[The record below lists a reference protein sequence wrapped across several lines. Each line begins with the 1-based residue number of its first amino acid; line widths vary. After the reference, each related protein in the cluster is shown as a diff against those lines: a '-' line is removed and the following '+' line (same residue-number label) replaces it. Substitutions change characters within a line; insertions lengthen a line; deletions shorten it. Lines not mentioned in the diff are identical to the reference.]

1 MEQTFYRN
9 ERNSHASSNNSY
21 LEKTNLIKRISLGI
35 LCGALLAVLFP
46 QASAIGLLG
55 EIFVGGLK
63 AIAPLLVF
71 ALVANAL
78 SQQKKGEKSNMK
90 KVILLYLLGTFA
102 AALVSVL
109 VSFVFPLEIDLADA
123 KQSLS
128 PPDGIGQVLSNL
140 LLKLVDNPL
149 NALISANYIGVLSW
163 AVVFGI
169 AMREASHHSKDLLR
183 TSAEVTSKIVEWI
196 INLAPFGILGLVYT
210 TISGKGFQALQSYG
224 LLLLVLIAT
233 MLIVALII
241 NPLIV
246 FAMLRKNPYPL
257 VWRCLRVS
265 GVTAFFTRSSA
276 ANIPVN
282 MKLCRDL
289 NLNPETYSVSI
300 PLGATINMA
309 GAAITINTLT
319 LAAVHTL
326 GIQVDFATAFVL
338 SIVAAVSACG
348 ASGVAGGSLLLI
360 PVACSLFG
368 ISNDLAMQVVSV
380 GFVIGVIQDS
390 CETALNSSTDVLFT
404 AVAEMRNWPK
414 ENR

>member
-1 MEQTFYRN
+1 MLHRIILTWK
-9 ERNSHASSNNSY
+9 
-21 LEKTNLIKRISLGI
+21 KTNLIKRISLGI

-55 EIFVGGLK
+55 EIFVGCLK

-71 ALVANAL
+71 SLVANAL
-78 SQQKKGEKSNMK
+78 SQQKKEEKSNMK
-90 KVILLYLLGTFA
+90 TVILLYLLGTFA

-246 FAMLRKNPYPL
+246 FIMLRKNPYPL

-282 MKLCRDL
+282 MKLCQDL

-338 SIVAAVSACG
+338 SIVAAISACG

-380 GFVIGVIQDS
+380 GFVIGVSQDS

-404 AVAEMRNWPK
+404 AVAEMSSWPK
-414 ENR
+414 EKL

>member
-1 MEQTFYRN
+1 MLHRIILTWK
-9 ERNSHASSNNSY
+9 
-21 LEKTNLIKRISLGI
+21 KTNLIKRISLGI

-90 KVILLYLLGTFA
+90 TVIMLYLLGTFA
-102 AALVSVL
+102 AALVAVL
-109 VSFVFPLEIDLADA
+109 IGFVFPLEIDLADA

-246 FAMLRKNPYPL
+246 FIILRKNPYPL

-404 AVAEMRNWPK
+404 AVAEMSSWPK
-414 ENR
+414 EKL

>member
-1 MEQTFYRN
+1 MLHRIILTWK
-9 ERNSHASSNNSY
+9 
-21 LEKTNLIKRISLGI
+21 KTNLIKRISLGI

-90 KVILLYLLGTFA
+90 TVIILYLLGTFA
-102 AALVSVL
+102 AALVAVL
-109 VSFVFPLEIDLADA
+109 IGFVFPLEIDLADA

-414 ENR
+414 EDR

>member
-1 MEQTFYRN
+1 MLHRIILTWK
-9 ERNSHASSNNSY
+9 
-21 LEKTNLIKRISLGI
+21 KTNLIKRISLGI

-90 KVILLYLLGTFA
+90 TVIILYLLGTFA
-102 AALVSVL
+102 AALVAVL
-109 VSFVFPLEIDLADA
+109 IGFVFPLEIDLADA

-246 FAMLRKNPYPL
+246 FIMLRKNPYPL

-338 SIVAAVSACG
+338 SIVAAISACG

>member
-1 MEQTFYRN
+1 MLHRIILTWK
-9 ERNSHASSNNSY
+9 
-21 LEKTNLIKRISLGI
+21 KTNLIKRISLGI
-35 LCGALLAVLFP
+35 LCGALLAVIFP

-90 KVILLYLLGTFA
+90 TVIMLYLLGTFA
-102 AALVSVL
+102 AALVAVL
-109 VSFVFPLEIDLADA
+109 IGFVFPLEIDLADA

-246 FAMLRKNPYPL
+246 FIILRKNPYPL

-338 SIVAAVSACG
+338 SIVAAISACG

-404 AVAEMRNWPK
+404 AVAEMRNWHK

>member
-1 MEQTFYRN
+1 MLHRIILTWK
-9 ERNSHASSNNSY
+9 
-21 LEKTNLIKRISLGI
+21 KTNLIKRISLGI

-90 KVILLYLLGTFA
+90 TVIMLYLLGTFA
-102 AALVSVL
+102 AALVAVL
-109 VSFVFPLEIDLADA
+109 IGFVFPLEIDLADA

-246 FAMLRKNPYPL
+246 FIILRKNPYPL

-319 LAAVHTL
+319 LAAV
-326 GIQVDFATAFVL
+326 
-338 SIVAAVSACG
+338 SACG

-404 AVAEMRNWPK
+404 AVAEMSSWPK
-414 ENR
+414 EKL

>member
-1 MEQTFYRN
+1 MLHRIILTWK
-9 ERNSHASSNNSY
+9 
-21 LEKTNLIKRISLGI
+21 KTNLIKRISLGI
-35 LCGALLAVLFP
+35 ICGALLAVLFP

-90 KVILLYLLGTFA
+90 KIILLYLLGTFA

-128 PPDGIGQVLSNL
+128 PPNGIGQVLSNL

-246 FAMLRKNPYPL
+246 FIMLRKNPYPL

-404 AVAEMRNWPK
+404 AVAEMSSWPK
-414 ENR
+414 EKL